1 MSARAAGRRLRRTW
15 PQRLL
20 ISVNIVAIVSAL
32 AGAGTIAYAKRTV
45 GNVQRTTDIGR
56 SLLTPADEL
65 PPGEPQNFLIV
76 GVDDDE
82 GLPDDDPVKAG
93 RKQATQGTLRSDTI
107 MVVRVDPEN
116 LDVKVLSF
124 PRDLLVKIP
133 GKGTTRINAAL
144 TYGDGNPGLLVKTIE
159 DNFGIN
165 INHYVQVNFA
175 GFKSLVDIIG
185 GVPIWFPTP
194 VRDKHSGLLVENPG
208 CTTLDQNGALSYA
221 RSRYFEYQDERGRWR
236 SDGSSDY
243 GRMRRQQ
250 DFLRRVMHRAISKGA
265 RNPVVL
271 SRMVETGVEHI
282 ELDPYTTAAD
292 LITLG
297 RAFQRFDPDKLGQ
310 SSLTVREVYRGGADV
325 LELDEKASE
334 PVLSQFRGTGSSGD
348 QEILPSTVTVR
359 VLNGTGVQDQASD
372 LTDRFEELGFQVA
385 SPNSADPVW
394 ITEVRYP
401 PGSDAEAHLVAR
413 YLDAEPQ
420 LVPDPD
426 VTEITVVTGPELV
439 GVLDTPR
446 PPGAVAT
453 TTSTSTTSTTSSTTT
468 TTTAPDDE
476 AEADDDEPEV
486 SIPLV
491 EGIGPAGEGRAYLPG
506 DAPPGESCG

>member
-1 MSARAAGRRLRRTW
+1 
-15 PQRLL
+15 
-20 ISVNIVAIVSAL
+20 
-32 AGAGTIAYAKRTV
+32 
-45 GNVQRTTDIGR
+45 
-56 SLLTPADEL
+56 
-65 PPGEPQNFLIV
+65 
-76 GVDDDE
+76 
-82 GLPDDDPVKAG
+82 
-93 RKQATQGTLRSDTI
+93 
-107 MVVRVDPEN
+107 
-116 LDVKVLSF
+116 
-124 PRDLLVKIP
+124 
-133 GKGTTRINAAL
+133 
-144 TYGDGNPGLLVKTIE
+144 
-159 DNFGIN
+159 
-165 INHYVQVNFA
+165 
-175 GFKSLVDIIG
+175 DIIG

-194 VRDKHSGLLVENPG
+194 VKDTYSGLLVEEPG
-208 CTTLDQNGALSYA
+208 CTVLDQNGALSYA
-221 RSRYFEYQDERGRWR
+221 RSRHFHYKDERGRWR

-250 DFLRRVMHRAISKGA
+250 DLLRRVMHRAISKGA

-325 LELDEKASE
+325 LELDERASE
-334 PVLSQFRGTGSSGD
+334 PVLAQFRGTGGSGD
-348 QEILPSTVTVR
+348 REILPSTVTVR
-359 VLNGTGVQDQASD
+359 VLNGTGVQDQASE

-394 ITEVRYP
+394 VTEVRYP

-420 LVPDPD
+420 LIPDPD

-446 PPGAVAT
+446 PPEAVPT
-453 TTSTSTTSTTSSTTT
+453 TTSTSTTTTTSTSTT

-476 AEADDDEPEV
+476 AAADDESDDEADEPEV

-506 DAPPGESCG
+506 EPPPGESCG